1 MRETIVIKIGK
12 DVKEELEALKVH
24 PRETY
29 EDVIRRLIQ
38 AWKSMKSK

>member
-1 MRETIVIKIGK
+1 MRETTVIKIGK
-12 DVKEELEALKVH
+12 DVKKELEALKVH

-38 AWKSMKSK
+38 AWNVKSK